1 MARALLLAWANP
13 VDKESESEF
22 NAWYEGT
29 HIPEVRAAIP
39 SISVVH
45 RYRAADLPIPGQPAH
60 GYLAVYEME
69 SEDVAA
75 AAAALGSAASEGRLH
90 MTAAMD
96 VETLPPVTQWY
107 TAAG

>member
-1 MARALLLAWANP
+1 MARALLLAWASP

-39 SISVVH
+39 SISAVH
-45 RYRAADLPIPGQPAH
+45 RYRTADLPIPGQPEH
-60 GYLAVYEME
+60 GYLAVYEMD

-75 AAAALGSAASEGRLH
+75 AAAALGAAAADGRLH
-90 MTAAMD
+90 MSAALD
-96 VETLPPVTQWY
+96 AAAHPPAVQWY